1 MAATHAATG
10 QELITLVIRESDARA
25 AAACGQAACGQVSE
39 YYSPACSGNKHRFA
53 LPPSRKLKYK
63 YKNTKD
69 IAGQSPCPGVEF
81 SRGSSCPLLARP
93 HTRHKVTS
101 LESR

>member
-25 AAACGQAACGQVSE
+25 AAACGLAACGQASE

-63 YKNTKD
+63 YKNTKTNTNTNTC
-69 IAGQSPCPGVEF
+69 APPF
-81 SRGSSCPLLARP
+81 SQTQL
-93 HTRHKVTS
+93 KYKYN
-101 LESR
+101 

>member
-25 AAACGQAACGQVSE
+25 AAACGLAACGQASE

-63 YKNTKD
+63 YKNTKTNTKYKYKYLR
-69 IAGQSPCPGVEF
+69 SL
-81 SRGSSCPLLARP
+81 LLANSTQIQIQLK
-93 HTRHKVTS
+93 HECKYKDKCF
-101 LESR
+101 

>member
-25 AAACGQAACGQVSE
+25 AAASGLADCGRASE
-39 YYSPACSGNKHRFA
+39 YYSPACPGNKHRFA

-63 YKNTKD
+63 YKNTKTNTKYKYKYLR
-69 IAGQSPCPGVEF
+69 SL
-81 SRGSSCPLLARP
+81 LLANSTQIQIQLK
-93 HTRHKVTS
+93 HECKYKDKCF
-101 LESR
+101 

>member
-25 AAACGQAACGQVSE
+25 AAACGLAACGQASE

-53 LPPSRKLKYK
+53 LPPSRKLNS
-63 YKNTKD
+63 NTNT
-69 IAGQSPCPGVEF
+69 IE
-81 SRGSSCPLLARP
+81 
-93 HTRHKVTS
+93 TRMQIQRQMFLDS
-101 LESR
+101 YCINCL